1 MAQAV
6 LMTKNVIGSSHKEVI
21 RLFGEHFGKPHVFDA
36 QIAKSLVD
44 AYRKRLAG
52 DYAIGSEIT

>member
-1 MAQAV
+1 
-6 LMTKNVIGSSHKEVI
+6 MTKNVIGSSHKEVI